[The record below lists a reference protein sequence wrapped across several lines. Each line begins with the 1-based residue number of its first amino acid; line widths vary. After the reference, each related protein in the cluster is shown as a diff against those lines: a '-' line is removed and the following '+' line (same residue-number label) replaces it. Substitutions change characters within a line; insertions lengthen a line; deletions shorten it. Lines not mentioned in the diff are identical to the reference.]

1 MTCSPS
7 PPPLPSCYRNY
18 EDLLAQGRTW
28 EQSGEYSRAID
39 FYLQLTTQ
47 NCQDQDL
54 LQDTWEKV
62 GEEGRRW
69 GGGVDTVGAHSVT
82 DKNAVV
88 DMTTLKCLL

>member
-1 MTCSPS
+1 MFSLPS
-7 PPPLPSCYRNY
+7 PLPSCYRNY

-62 GEEGRRW
+62 GIY
-69 GGGVDTVGAHSVT
+69 TVGGNSVT
-82 DKNAVV
+82 DEDAVV
-88 DMTTLKCLL
+88 DMTTRNCSL